1 MGDLKMS
8 LDFKLP
14 PRIPLDDVQVREALE
29 QIQHDYQVIARLKTL
44 EDRML
49 QATVATPT
57 IQFFEM
63 RIRETEYALY
73 KAGVQNFNSAEHK
86 LRSEKERLRSEFVTV
101 YENAG
106 DCIP

>member
-1 MGDLKMS
+1 MSVNFVLK
-8 LDFKLP
+8 

-29 QIQHDYQVIARLKTL
+29 QIQHDYQVIARLKSV

-86 LRSEKERLRSEFVTV
+86 ARENRERFENA

-106 DCIP
+106 DYIP